1 MAITTLSKA
10 RTILGITDRDELISA
25 LIPLVE
31 EDYLAIRN
39 KPFDTDDDGDTVYP
53 SGAEL
58 AAIQMIGFRINLQK
72 SQGVKSES
80 LGDHSVSY
88 ADIGGGAYPKS
99 ITNSIKRF
107 VGFE

>member
-10 RTILGITDRDELISA
+10 RTILGISGRDEVISA

-39 KPFDTDDDGDTVYP
+39 KPFESEDGETIYP
-53 SGAEL
+53 TGSEL
-58 AAIQMIGFRINLQK
+58 TAIQMIGYRINLQK
-72 SQGVKSES
+72 SQGVKSKS

-88 ADIGGGAYPKS
+88 ADIGDGAYPKS
-99 ITNSIKRF
+99 ITGSIKRF
-107 VGFE
+107 VSFK